1 MPKRDGN
8 NQGFINEQI
17 QVGVGI
23 LGKPLCLERKAIQKP
38 FLPRLLKIKNLSQEA
53 YMKIDKIESFFIRNG
68 YVIRIHTDTGISGV
82 GQTAC
87 WGYPEAVD
95 SIINT
100 FKKYLIG
107 QNPMRIEHHWQYLYR
122 MGPFRG
128 TALSGAIS
136 AVDIALWDIKG
147 KHFGVPIWELLG
159 GNCRDKIRLHLLGGG
174 STPETMYDAA
184 KAAVEEGFTALKF
197 DPVVGGFQ
205 DMGVDRLVKTARDIV
220 AAAREGG
227 GPDLDL
233 IVEVHRKLTPMN
245 GILLESAL
253 APFNLYFIEDPIQID
268 TITTQAELAK
278 RMTTPLAIGE
288 RNVSIWE
295 FRELLE
301 AGGPQYVRPDLG
313 LAGGITHCK
322 KIAALA
328 EAYHSAV
335 VTHNFLGPL
344 ITAASLHLDASIP
357 NFITQEYTKGD
368 ESADLAVY
376 KVAYQREG
384 GYIPIPEAPGLG
396 IELDD
401 SLIEKNPY
409 QPMNTGTTPLRED
422 GSVAYAV

>member
-1 MPKRDGN
+1 
-8 NQGFINEQI
+8 
-17 QVGVGI
+17 
-23 LGKPLCLERKAIQKP
+23 
-38 FLPRLLKIKNLSQEA
+38 
-53 YMKIDKIESFFIRNG
+53 MKIDKVESFFIRNG
-68 YVIRIHTDTGISGV
+68 YVIRIHTDTGLSGV

-87 WGYPEAVD
+87 WGYPEAVN

-100 FKKYLIG
+100 FKKHLIG
-107 QNPMRIEHHWQYLYR
+107 QNPLRIEHHWQSLYR

-205 DMGVDRLVKTARDIV
+205 DMTVDRLVKTARDIV

-245 GILLESAL
+245 SIVLESAL

-344 ITAASLHLDASIP
+344 ITAASLHLDTSIP

-368 ESADLAVY
+368 ESEDFAVY

-401 SLIEKNPY
+401 SLIEENPY

>member
-1 MPKRDGN
+1 
-8 NQGFINEQI
+8 
-17 QVGVGI
+17 
-23 LGKPLCLERKAIQKP
+23 
-38 FLPRLLKIKNLSQEA
+38 
-53 YMKIDKIESFFIRNG
+53 MKIDKIESFFIRNG

-95 SIINT
+95 SIIDT
-100 FKKYLIG
+100 FKKHLIG
-107 QNPMRIEHHWQYLYR
+107 QNPLRIEHHWQYLYR

-205 DMGVDRLVKTARDIV
+205 DMTVDRLVKTARDIV

-245 GILLESAL
+245 GIVLESAL

-278 RMTTPLAIGE
+278 RMTTPLAVGE

-344 ITAASLHLDASIP
+344 ITAASLHLDTSIP

-368 ESADLAVY
+368 ESDDFAVY

-401 SLIEKNPY
+401 SLIEENPY

>member
-1 MPKRDGN
+1 
-8 NQGFINEQI
+8 
-17 QVGVGI
+17 
-23 LGKPLCLERKAIQKP
+23 
-38 FLPRLLKIKNLSQEA
+38 
-53 YMKIDKIESFFIRNG
+53 MKIDKVESFFIRNG

-100 FKKYLIG
+100 FKKHLIG
-107 QNPMRIEHHWQYLYR
+107 QNPLRIEHHWQYLYR

-205 DMGVDRLVKTARDIV
+205 DMTVDRLVKTARDIV

-245 GILLESAL
+245 SIVLESAL

-268 TITTQAELAK
+268 TISTQAELAK
-278 RMTTPLAIGE
+278 RMTTPLAVGE

-344 ITAASLHLDASIP
+344 ITAASLHLDTSIP

-368 ESADLAVY
+368 ESEDFAVY

-401 SLIEKNPY
+401 SLIEENPY
-409 QPMNTGTTPLRED
+409 QPMNTGTTLLRED

>member
-1 MPKRDGN
+1 
-8 NQGFINEQI
+8 
-17 QVGVGI
+17 
-23 LGKPLCLERKAIQKP
+23 
-38 FLPRLLKIKNLSQEA
+38 
-53 YMKIDKIESFFIRNG
+53 MKIDKIESFFIGNG

-107 QNPMRIEHHWQYLYR
+107 QNPLRIEHHWQYLYR

-174 STPETMYDAA
+174 STPETMYEAA
-184 KAAVEEGFTALKF
+184 KTAVQEGFTALKF
-197 DPVVGGFQ
+197 DPLVGGFQ
-205 DMGVDRLVKTARDIV
+205 DMTVDGLVKTARDIV

-245 GILLESAL
+245 SIVLESAL

-268 TITTQAELAK
+268 TIATQAELAK
-278 RMTTPLAIGE
+278 RMTTPLAVGE
-288 RNVSIWE
+288 RNISIWE

-322 KIAALA
+322 KIAAIA

-344 ITAASLHLDASIP
+344 ITAASLHLDTSIP
-357 NFITQEYTKGD
+357 NFITQEYTKAD
-368 ESADLAVY
+368 ESEAFAVY

-401 SLIEKNPY
+401 GLIEKTPY

>member
-1 MPKRDGN
+1 
-8 NQGFINEQI
+8 
-17 QVGVGI
+17 
-23 LGKPLCLERKAIQKP
+23 
-38 FLPRLLKIKNLSQEA
+38 
-53 YMKIDKIESFFIRNG
+53 MKIDKIESFFIGNG

-100 FKKYLIG
+100 FKKHLIG
-107 QNPMRIEHHWQYLYR
+107 QNPLRIEHHWQYLYR

-205 DMGVDRLVKTARDIV
+205 DMTVDRLVKTARDIV

-245 GILLESAL
+245 SIVLESAL

-313 LAGGITHCK
+313 LAGGISHCK

-344 ITAASLHLDASIP
+344 ITAASLHLDTSIP

-368 ESADLAVY
+368 ESEAFAVY

-401 SLIEKNPY
+401 SLIEKHPY

>member
-1 MPKRDGN
+1 
-8 NQGFINEQI
+8 
-17 QVGVGI
+17 
-23 LGKPLCLERKAIQKP
+23 
-38 FLPRLLKIKNLSQEA
+38 
-53 YMKIDKIESFFIRNG
+53 MKIDKIESFFIRNG
-68 YVIRIHTDTGISGV
+68 YVIRIHTDTGLSGV

-87 WGYPEAVD
+87 WGYPEAVEK
-95 SIINT
+95 IVNT
-100 FKKYLIG
+100 FEKYLIG
-107 QNPMRIEHHWQYLYR
+107 QNPLRIEHHWQYLYR

-128 TALSGAIS
+128 TVLSGAIS

-147 KHFGVPIWELLG
+147 KHLGVPIWELLG

-174 STPETMYDAA
+174 STPETMFDAA
-184 KAAVEEGFTALKF
+184 KAAVAEGFTALKF
-197 DPVVGGFQ
+197 DPLVGNFQ
-205 DMGVDRLVKTARDIV
+205 DMALDRLVKTARDLV

-245 GILLESAL
+245 SIVLESAL

-278 RMTTPLAIGE
+278 RMTSPVGNGE
-288 RNVSIWE
+288 RLTTIWE
-295 FRELLE
+295 FRELLA
-301 AGGPQYVRPDLG
+301 AGGPQYVRPDVG
-313 LAGGITHCK
+313 LAGGLTHCK
-322 KIAALA
+322 KIAAIA

-368 ESADLAVY
+368 ESDAFAVY
-376 KVAYQREG
+376 KVAYQRDG

-401 SLIEKNPY
+401 SLIADTPF

>member
-1 MPKRDGN
+1 
-8 NQGFINEQI
+8 
-17 QVGVGI
+17 
-23 LGKPLCLERKAIQKP
+23 
-38 FLPRLLKIKNLSQEA
+38 
-53 YMKIDKIESFFIRNG
+53 MKIDKIESFFIRNG

-107 QNPMRIEHHWQYLYR
+107 QNPLRIEHHWQYLYR

-147 KHFGVPIWELLG
+147 KYFGVPIWELLG

-174 STPETMYDAA
+174 STPETMYEAA

-197 DPVVGGFQ
+197 DPVVGNFQ
-205 DMGVDRLVKTARDIV
+205 DMAVDRLVKTARDIV

-245 GILLESAL
+245 SIVLESAL

-268 TITTQAELAK
+268 TITTQGELAK

-295 FRELLE
+295 FREILE
-301 AGGPQYVRPDLG
+301 AGGPQYVRPDVG

-335 VTHNFLGPL
+335 ITHNFLGPL
-344 ITAASLHLDASIP
+344 ITAASLHLDTSIP

-368 ESADLAVY
+368 ESEDFAVY

-384 GYIPIPEAPGLG
+384 GYIPIPEVPGLG

-401 SLIEKNPY
+401 SLIEQNPF

>member
-1 MPKRDGN
+1 MR
-8 NQGFINEQI
+8 
-17 QVGVGI
+17 
-23 LGKPLCLERKAIQKP
+23 
-38 FLPRLLKIKNLSQEA
+38 
-53 YMKIDKIESFFIRNG
+53 IDKIESFFIGNG

-87 WGYPEAVD
+87 WGYPESVAAIV
-95 SIINT
+95 NT
-100 FKKYLIG
+100 FEKYLIG
-107 QNPMRIEHHWQYLYR
+107 QNPLRIEHHWQYLYR

-174 STPETMYDAA
+174 STPETMYEAA

-205 DMGVDRLVKTARDIV
+205 DMTVDGLVKTARDIV

-245 GILLESAL
+245 GIVLEAAL
-253 APFNLYFIEDPIQID
+253 TPFNLYFIEDPIQID
-268 TITTQAELAK
+268 TISTQAELAK
-278 RMTTPLAIGE
+278 RMTTPLAVGE

-322 KIAALA
+322 KIAAIA

-344 ITAASLHLDASIP
+344 ITAAALHLDTSIP
-357 NFITQEYTKGD
+357 NFITQEYSKGD
-368 ESADLAVY
+368 ESPNNAVY

-401 SLIEKNPY
+401 GLIEKTPY
-409 QPMNTGTTPLRED
+409 QPMNTGTTLLRED

>member
-1 MPKRDGN
+1 
-8 NQGFINEQI
+8 
-17 QVGVGI
+17 
-23 LGKPLCLERKAIQKP
+23 
-38 FLPRLLKIKNLSQEA
+38 
-53 YMKIDKIESFFIRNG
+53 MKIDKIESFFIGNG
-68 YVIRIHTDTGISGV
+68 YVVRIQTDTGLSGI

-87 WGYPEAVD
+87 WGYPEAVEK
-95 SIINT
+95 IVNT
-100 FKKYLIG
+100 FEKYLIG
-107 QNPMRIEHHWQYLYR
+107 QNPLRIEHHWQYLYR
-122 MGPFRG
+122 MGPFKG

-147 KHFGVPIWELLG
+147 KHLGVPIWELLG

-174 STPETMYDAA
+174 GTPETMFEAA
-184 KAAVEEGFTALKF
+184 KAAVAEGFTALKF
-197 DPVVGGFQ
+197 DPLVGNFQ
-205 DMGVDRLVKTARDIV
+205 DMGLDRLVKTARDLV

-245 GILLESAL
+245 SIVLESAL

-278 RMTTPLAIGE
+278 RMTTPLALGE

-301 AGGPQYVRPDLG
+301 VGGPQYVRPDVG
-313 LAGGITHCK
+313 LAGGLTHCK
-322 KIAALA
+322 KIAAIA

-357 NFITQEYTKGD
+357 NFVTQEYTKAD
-368 ESADLAVY
+368 ESDRFAVY

-384 GYIPIPEAPGLG
+384 GYIPIPEVPGLG
-396 IELDD
+396 VELDD
-401 SLIEKNPY
+401 SLIEATPF
-409 QPMNTGTTPLRED
+409 QPMNTGSTPLRED

>member
-1 MPKRDGN
+1 
-8 NQGFINEQI
+8 
-17 QVGVGI
+17 
-23 LGKPLCLERKAIQKP
+23 
-38 FLPRLLKIKNLSQEA
+38 
-53 YMKIDKIESFFIRNG
+53 MKIDKIESFFIRNG

-95 SIINT
+95 NIINT

-107 QNPMRIEHHWQYLYR
+107 QNPLRIEHHWQYLYR

-147 KHFGVPIWELLG
+147 KHLGVPIWELLG

-174 STPETMYDAA
+174 GTPETMYEAA

-197 DPVVGGFQ
+197 DPVVGNFQ
-205 DMGVDRLVKTARDIV
+205 DMAVDRLVKTARDLV

-245 GILLESAL
+245 SIVLESAL

-295 FRELLE
+295 FREILE
-301 AGGPQYVRPDLG
+301 AGGPQYVRPDVG

-344 ITAASLHLDASIP
+344 ITAASLHLDTSIP

-368 ESADLAVY
+368 ESEAFSVY

-401 SLIEKNPY
+401 SLIDQNPY

>member
-1 MPKRDGN
+1 
-8 NQGFINEQI
+8 
-17 QVGVGI
+17 
-23 LGKPLCLERKAIQKP
+23 
-38 FLPRLLKIKNLSQEA
+38 
-53 YMKIDKIESFFIRNG
+53 MKIDKIESFFIRNG

-107 QNPMRIEHHWQYLYR
+107 QNPLRIEHHWQYLYR

-147 KHFGVPIWELLG
+147 KHLDVPIWELLG

-174 STPETMYDAA
+174 GTPETMYEAA

-197 DPVVGGFQ
+197 DPVVGNFQ
-205 DMGVDRLVKTARDIV
+205 DMAVDRLVKTARDLV
-220 AAAREGG
+220 SAAREGG

-245 GILLESAL
+245 SIVLESAL

-295 FRELLE
+295 FREMLE
-301 AGGPQYVRPDLG
+301 AGGPQYVRPDVG

-344 ITAASLHLDASIP
+344 ITAASLHLDTSIP
-357 NFITQEYTKGD
+357 NFITQEYTKSD
-368 ESADLAVY
+368 ESEDFAVY

-384 GYIPIPEAPGLG
+384 GYIPIPEVPGLG

-401 SLIEKNPY
+401 SLIEQNPY

>member
-1 MPKRDGN
+1 
-8 NQGFINEQI
+8 
-17 QVGVGI
+17 
-23 LGKPLCLERKAIQKP
+23 
-38 FLPRLLKIKNLSQEA
+38 
-53 YMKIDKIESFFIRNG
+53 MKIDKIESFFIGNG
-68 YVIRIHTDTGISGV
+68 YVIRIHTDTGLSGV

-87 WGYPEAVD
+87 WGYPEAVAA
-95 SIINT
+95 IVNT
-100 FKKYLIG
+100 FEKYLIG
-107 QNPMRIEHHWQYLYR
+107 QNPLRIEHHWQYLYR

-128 TALSGAIS
+128 TVLSGAIS

-174 STPETMYDAA
+174 STPETMYEAA

-205 DMGVDRLVKTARDIV
+205 DMTVDGLVKTARDIV

-245 GILLESAL
+245 GVVLEAAL

-268 TITTQAELAK
+268 TISTQAELAK
-278 RMTTPLAIGE
+278 RMTTPLAVGE

-322 KIAALA
+322 KIAAIA

-344 ITAASLHLDASIP
+344 ITAAALHLDTSIP

-368 ESADLAVY
+368 ESEKFAVY

-401 SLIEKNPY
+401 SLIEETPY
-409 QPMNTGTTPLRED
+409 QPMNTGTTLLRED

>member
-1 MPKRDGN
+1 
-8 NQGFINEQI
+8 
-17 QVGVGI
+17 
-23 LGKPLCLERKAIQKP
+23 
-38 FLPRLLKIKNLSQEA
+38 
-53 YMKIDKIESFFIRNG
+53 MKIDKVESFFIRNG
-68 YVIRIHTDTGISGV
+68 YVIRIHTDTGLSGV

-100 FKKYLIG
+100 FKKHLIG
-107 QNPMRIEHHWQYLYR
+107 QNPLRIEHHWQYLYR

-147 KHFGVPIWELLG
+147 KHFGAPIWELLG

-205 DMGVDRLVKTARDIV
+205 DMTVDRLVKTARDIV

-245 GILLESAL
+245 SIVLESAL

-268 TITTQAELAK
+268 TITTQAELTK

-344 ITAASLHLDASIP
+344 ITAASLHLDTSIP

-368 ESADLAVY
+368 ESEDFAVY

-401 SLIEKNPY
+401 SLIEENPY
-409 QPMNTGTTPLRED
+409 QPMNTGTTLLRED

>member
-1 MPKRDGN
+1 
-8 NQGFINEQI
+8 
-17 QVGVGI
+17 
-23 LGKPLCLERKAIQKP
+23 
-38 FLPRLLKIKNLSQEA
+38 
-53 YMKIDKIESFFIRNG
+53 MKIDKIESFFIGNG

-100 FKKYLIG
+100 FKKHLIG
-107 QNPMRIEHHWQYLYR
+107 QNPLRIEHHWQYLYR

-147 KHFGVPIWELLG
+147 KHFEVPIWELLG

-205 DMGVDRLVKTARDIV
+205 DMTVDRLVKTARDIV

-245 GILLESAL
+245 GIVLESAL

-313 LAGGITHCK
+313 LAGGISHCK

-344 ITAASLHLDASIP
+344 ITAASLHLDTSIP

-368 ESADLAVY
+368 ESDAFAVY

-401 SLIEKNPY
+401 SLIEEHPY

>member
-1 MPKRDGN
+1 
-8 NQGFINEQI
+8 
-17 QVGVGI
+17 
-23 LGKPLCLERKAIQKP
+23 
-38 FLPRLLKIKNLSQEA
+38 
-53 YMKIDKIESFFIRNG
+53 MKIDKIESFFIGNG

-87 WGYPEAVD
+87 WGYPEAVEK
-95 SIINT
+95 IVNT
-100 FKKYLIG
+100 FEKYLIG
-107 QNPMRIEHHWQYLYR
+107 QNPLRIEHHWQYLYR

-147 KHFGVPIWELLG
+147 KHFGAPIWELLG

-174 STPETMYDAA
+174 STPETMFEAA
-184 KAAVEEGFTALKF
+184 KAAVDEGFTALKF
-197 DPVVGGFQ
+197 DPLVGNFQ
-205 DMGVDRLVKTARDIV
+205 DMAVDRLVKTSRALV

-245 GILLESAL
+245 SIVLESAL

-268 TITTQAELAK
+268 TITTQGQLAK
-278 RMTTPLAIGE
+278 RMTTPVGNGE
-288 RNVSIWE
+288 RFVSIWE

-301 AGGPQYVRPDLG
+301 SGGPQYVRPDVG
-313 LAGGITHCK
+313 LAGGLTHCK
-322 KIAALA
+322 KIAAIA

-357 NFITQEYTKGD
+357 NFITQEYSKVD
-368 ESADLAVY
+368 EAPESAVY

-384 GYIPIPEAPGLG
+384 GYIPIPEVPGLG

-401 SLIEKNPY
+401 SLIEQTPY

>member
-1 MPKRDGN
+1 
-8 NQGFINEQI
+8 
-17 QVGVGI
+17 
-23 LGKPLCLERKAIQKP
+23 
-38 FLPRLLKIKNLSQEA
+38 
-53 YMKIDKIESFFIRNG
+53 MKIDKVESFFIRNG

-100 FKKYLIG
+100 FKKHLIG
-107 QNPMRIEHHWQYLYR
+107 QNPLRIEHHWQYLYR

-205 DMGVDRLVKTARDIV
+205 DMTVDRLVKTARDIV

-245 GILLESAL
+245 SIVLESAL

-268 TITTQAELAK
+268 TISTQAELAK

-344 ITAASLHLDASIP
+344 ITAASLHLDTSIP

-368 ESADLAVY
+368 ESEDFAVY

-401 SLIEKNPY
+401 SLIEDNPY

>member
-1 MPKRDGN
+1 
-8 NQGFINEQI
+8 
-17 QVGVGI
+17 
-23 LGKPLCLERKAIQKP
+23 
-38 FLPRLLKIKNLSQEA
+38 
-53 YMKIDKIESFFIRNG
+53 MKIDKIESFFIRNG

-95 SIINT
+95 QIINT

-107 QNPMRIEHHWQYLYR
+107 QNPLRIEHHWQYLYR

-128 TALSGAIS
+128 NALSGAIS
-136 AVDIALWDIKG
+136 AIDIALWDIKG
-147 KHFGVPIWELLG
+147 KHLGVPIWELLG

-174 STPETMYDAA
+174 GTPETMYEAA

-197 DPVVGGFQ
+197 DPVVGNFQ
-205 DMGVDRLVKTARDIV
+205 DMAVARLVKTARDLV

-245 GILLESAL
+245 SIVLESAL

-268 TITTQAELAK
+268 TITTQGELAK

-295 FRELLE
+295 FREILE
-301 AGGPQYVRPDLG
+301 AGGPQYVRPDVG

-344 ITAASLHLDASIP
+344 ITAASLHLDTSIP

-368 ESADLAVY
+368 ESEAFAVY

-384 GYIPIPEAPGLG
+384 GYIPIPEVPGLG

-401 SLIEKNPY
+401 SLIEQNPY

>member
-1 MPKRDGN
+1 
-8 NQGFINEQI
+8 
-17 QVGVGI
+17 
-23 LGKPLCLERKAIQKP
+23 
-38 FLPRLLKIKNLSQEA
+38 
-53 YMKIDKIESFFIRNG
+53 MKIDKIESFFIRNG

-100 FKKYLIG
+100 FKKHLIG
-107 QNPMRIEHHWQYLYR
+107 QNPLRIEHHWQYLYR

-174 STPETMYDAA
+174 STPETMYEAA

-197 DPVVGGFQ
+197 DPVVGNFQ
-205 DMGVDRLVKTARDIV
+205 DMAVDRLVKTARDIV

-245 GILLESAL
+245 SIVLESAL

-268 TITTQAELAK
+268 TITTQGELAK

-295 FRELLE
+295 FREILE
-301 AGGPQYVRPDLG
+301 AGGPQYVRPDVG

-335 VTHNFLGPL
+335 ITHNFLGPL
-344 ITAASLHLDASIP
+344 ITAASLHLDTSIP

-368 ESADLAVY
+368 ESEDFAVY

-384 GYIPIPEAPGLG
+384 GYIPIPDAPGLG

-401 SLIEKNPY
+401 SLIEQNPF

>member
-1 MPKRDGN
+1 
-8 NQGFINEQI
+8 
-17 QVGVGI
+17 
-23 LGKPLCLERKAIQKP
+23 
-38 FLPRLLKIKNLSQEA
+38 
-53 YMKIDKIESFFIRNG
+53 MKIDKIESFFIRNG

-95 SIINT
+95 QIINT

-107 QNPMRIEHHWQYLYR
+107 QNPLRIEHHWQHLYR

-174 STPETMYDAA
+174 GTPETMYEAA

-197 DPVVGGFQ
+197 DPLVGNFQ
-205 DMGVDRLVKTARDIV
+205 DMAVDRLVKTARDLV

-245 GILLESAL
+245 SIVLESAL

-268 TITTQAELAK
+268 TITTQGELAK

-295 FRELLE
+295 FREILE
-301 AGGPQYVRPDLG
+301 AGGPQYVRPDVG

-344 ITAASLHLDASIP
+344 ITAASLHLDTSIP

-368 ESADLAVY
+368 ESEAFAVY

-401 SLIEKNPY
+401 SLIDQNPY

>member
-1 MPKRDGN
+1 
-8 NQGFINEQI
+8 
-17 QVGVGI
+17 
-23 LGKPLCLERKAIQKP
+23 
-38 FLPRLLKIKNLSQEA
+38 
-53 YMKIDKIESFFIRNG
+53 MKIDKIESFFIGNG

-95 SIINT
+95 QIINT
-100 FKKYLIG
+100 FKKHLIG
-107 QNPMRIEHHWQYLYR
+107 QNPLRIEHHWQYLYR

-147 KHFGVPIWELLG
+147 KHFGAPIWELLG

-174 STPETMYDAA
+174 GTPETMYEAA

-197 DPVVGGFQ
+197 DPLVGNFQ
-205 DMGVDRLVKTARDIV
+205 DMGVDRLVKTARDLV

-245 GILLESAL
+245 SIVLEAAL

-288 RNVSIWE
+288 RNVTIWE
-295 FRELLE
+295 FREMLE
-301 AGGPQYVRPDLG
+301 AGGPQYVRPDVG

-344 ITAASLHLDASIP
+344 ITAASLHLDTSIP
-357 NFITQEYTKGD
+357 NFITQEYTKAD
-368 ESADLAVY
+368 ESEAFAVY

-401 SLIEKNPY
+401 NLIEQTPFR
-409 QPMNTGTTPLRED
+409 PMNTGSTPLRED

>member
-1 MPKRDGN
+1 
-8 NQGFINEQI
+8 
-17 QVGVGI
+17 
-23 LGKPLCLERKAIQKP
+23 
-38 FLPRLLKIKNLSQEA
+38 
-53 YMKIDKIESFFIRNG
+53 MKIDKIESFFIRNG
-68 YVIRIHTDTGISGV
+68 YVIRIHTDTGLSGV

-87 WGYPEAVD
+87 WGYPEAVEK
-95 SIINT
+95 IVNT
-100 FKKYLIG
+100 FEKYLIG
-107 QNPMRIEHHWQYLYR
+107 QNPLRIEHHWQYLYR

-128 TALSGAIS
+128 TVLSGAIS

-147 KHFGVPIWELLG
+147 KHLGVPIWELLG

-174 STPETMYDAA
+174 STPETMFDAA
-184 KAAVEEGFTALKF
+184 KDAVAEGFTALKF
-197 DPVVGGFQ
+197 DPLVGNFQ
-205 DMGVDRLVKTARDIV
+205 DMALDRLVKTARDLV

-245 GILLESAL
+245 SIVLESAL

-278 RMTTPLAIGE
+278 RMTSPVGNGE
-288 RNVSIWE
+288 RLTTIWE
-295 FRELLE
+295 FRELLA
-301 AGGPQYVRPDLG
+301 AGGPQYVRPDVG
-313 LAGGITHCK
+313 LAGGLTHCK
-322 KIAALA
+322 KIAAIA

-368 ESADLAVY
+368 ESDAFAVY

-401 SLIEKNPY
+401 SLIADTPF

>member
-1 MPKRDGN
+1 
-8 NQGFINEQI
+8 
-17 QVGVGI
+17 
-23 LGKPLCLERKAIQKP
+23 
-38 FLPRLLKIKNLSQEA
+38 
-53 YMKIDKIESFFIRNG
+53 MKIDKIESFFIRNG

-100 FKKYLIG
+100 FKKHLIG
-107 QNPMRIEHHWQYLYR
+107 QNPLRIEHHWQYLYR

-174 STPETMYDAA
+174 STPETMYEAA
-184 KAAVEEGFTALKF
+184 KTAVEEGFTALKF
-197 DPVVGGFQ
+197 DPVVGNFQ
-205 DMGVDRLVKTARDIV
+205 DMAVDRLVKTARDIV

-245 GILLESAL
+245 SIVLESAL

-268 TITTQAELAK
+268 TITTQGELAK

-295 FRELLE
+295 FREILE
-301 AGGPQYVRPDLG
+301 AGGPQYVRPDVG

-335 VTHNFLGPL
+335 ITHNFLGPL
-344 ITAASLHLDASIP
+344 ITAASLHLDTSIP

-368 ESADLAVY
+368 ESEDFAVY

-384 GYIPIPEAPGLG
+384 GYIPIPDAPGLG

-401 SLIEKNPY
+401 SLIEQNPF

>member
-1 MPKRDGN
+1 
-8 NQGFINEQI
+8 
-17 QVGVGI
+17 
-23 LGKPLCLERKAIQKP
+23 
-38 FLPRLLKIKNLSQEA
+38 
-53 YMKIDKIESFFIRNG
+53 MKIDKIESFFIRNG

-100 FKKYLIG
+100 FKKHLIG
-107 QNPMRIEHHWQYLYR
+107 QNPLRIEHHWQYLYR

-136 AVDIALWDIKG
+136 AIDIALWDIKG

-174 STPETMYDAA
+174 STPETMYEAA

-197 DPVVGGFQ
+197 DPVVGNFQ
-205 DMGVDRLVKTARDIV
+205 DMAVDRLVKTARDIV

-245 GILLESAL
+245 SIVLESAL

-268 TITTQAELAK
+268 TITTQGELAK

-295 FRELLE
+295 FREILE
-301 AGGPQYVRPDLG
+301 AGGPQYVRPDVG

-344 ITAASLHLDASIP
+344 ITAASLHLDTSIP

-368 ESADLAVY
+368 ESEDFAVY

-384 GYIPIPEAPGLG
+384 GYIPIPDAPGLG

-401 SLIEKNPY
+401 SLIEQNPF

>member
-1 MPKRDGN
+1 
-8 NQGFINEQI
+8 
-17 QVGVGI
+17 
-23 LGKPLCLERKAIQKP
+23 
-38 FLPRLLKIKNLSQEA
+38 
-53 YMKIDKIESFFIRNG
+53 MKIDKIESFFIRNG

-100 FKKYLIG
+100 FKKHLIG
-107 QNPMRIEHHWQYLYR
+107 QNPLRIEHHWQYLYR

-147 KHFGVPIWELLG
+147 KHLGVPIWELLG

-174 STPETMYDAA
+174 GTPETMYEAA

-197 DPVVGGFQ
+197 DPVVGNFQ
-205 DMGVDRLVKTARDIV
+205 DMAVDRLVKTARDLV

-245 GILLESAL
+245 SIVLESAL

-295 FRELLE
+295 FREMLE
-301 AGGPQYVRPDLG
+301 AGGPQYVRPDVG

-344 ITAASLHLDASIP
+344 ITAASLHLDTSIP

-368 ESADLAVY
+368 ESEDFAVY

-384 GYIPIPEAPGLG
+384 GYIPIPEVPGLG

-401 SLIEKNPY
+401 SLIEQNPY

>member
-1 MPKRDGN
+1 
-8 NQGFINEQI
+8 
-17 QVGVGI
+17 
-23 LGKPLCLERKAIQKP
+23 
-38 FLPRLLKIKNLSQEA
+38 
-53 YMKIDKIESFFIRNG
+53 MKIDKIESFFIRNG

-107 QNPMRIEHHWQYLYR
+107 QNPLRIEHHWQYLYR

-147 KHFGVPIWELLG
+147 KHFGAPIWELLG

-344 ITAASLHLDASIP
+344 ITAASLHLDVSIP

-368 ESADLAVY
+368 ESADSAVY

>member
-1 MPKRDGN
+1 
-8 NQGFINEQI
+8 
-17 QVGVGI
+17 
-23 LGKPLCLERKAIQKP
+23 
-38 FLPRLLKIKNLSQEA
+38 
-53 YMKIDKIESFFIRNG
+53 MKIDKIESFFIRNG
-68 YVIRIHTDTGISGV
+68 YVIRIHTDTGLSGI

-95 SIINT
+95 KIVNT
-100 FKKYLIG
+100 FEKYLIG
-107 QNPMRIEHHWQYLYR
+107 QNPLRIEHHWQYLYR
-122 MGPFRG
+122 MGPFKG

-147 KHFGVPIWELLG
+147 KHLGVPIWELLG

-174 STPETMYDAA
+174 STPETMFDAA
-184 KAAVEEGFTALKF
+184 KAAVAEGFTALKF
-197 DPVVGGFQ
+197 DPLVGNFQ
-205 DMGVDRLVKTARDIV
+205 DMAVDRLVKTARDLV

-245 GILLESAL
+245 SIVLESAL

-295 FRELLE
+295 FREILE
-301 AGGPQYVRPDLG
+301 VGGPQYVRPDVG
-313 LAGGITHCK
+313 LAGGLTHCK
-322 KIAALA
+322 KIAAIA

-357 NFITQEYTKGD
+357 NFVTQEYTKGD
-368 ESADLAVY
+368 ESDTYAVY

-384 GYIPIPEAPGLG
+384 GYIPIPEVPGLG
-396 IELDD
+396 VELDD
-401 SLIEKNPY
+401 SLISESPY
-409 QPMNTGTTPLRED
+409 QPMNTGRTPLRED

>member
-1 MPKRDGN
+1 
-8 NQGFINEQI
+8 
-17 QVGVGI
+17 
-23 LGKPLCLERKAIQKP
+23 
-38 FLPRLLKIKNLSQEA
+38 
-53 YMKIDKIESFFIRNG
+53 MKIDKIESFFIRNG

-95 SIINT
+95 QIINT

-107 QNPMRIEHHWQYLYR
+107 QNPLRIEHHWQYLYR

-147 KHFGVPIWELLG
+147 KHLGVPIWELLG

-174 STPETMYDAA
+174 GTPETMFDAA

-197 DPVVGGFQ
+197 DPLVGNFQ
-205 DMGVDRLVKTARDIV
+205 DMAVDRLVKTARDLV

-245 GILLESAL
+245 SIVLESAL

-268 TITTQAELAK
+268 TITTQGELAK

-295 FRELLE
+295 FREILE
-301 AGGPQYVRPDLG
+301 AGGPQYVRPDVG

-344 ITAASLHLDASIP
+344 ITAASLHLDTSIP

-368 ESADLAVY
+368 ESEDFAVY

-401 SLIEKNPY
+401 SLIEQNPY

>member
-1 MPKRDGN
+1 
-8 NQGFINEQI
+8 
-17 QVGVGI
+17 
-23 LGKPLCLERKAIQKP
+23 
-38 FLPRLLKIKNLSQEA
+38 
-53 YMKIDKIESFFIRNG
+53 MKIDKIESFFIRNG

-95 SIINT
+95 QIINT
-100 FKKYLIG
+100 FKKHLIG
-107 QNPMRIEHHWQYLYR
+107 QNPLRIEHHWQYLYR

-174 STPETMYDAA
+174 GTPETMYDAA

-197 DPVVGGFQ
+197 DPLVGNFQ
-205 DMGVDRLVKTARDIV
+205 DMGVDRLVKTARDLV

-245 GILLESAL
+245 SIVLESAL

-268 TITTQAELAK
+268 TITTQGELAK

-295 FRELLE
+295 FREILE
-301 AGGPQYVRPDLG
+301 AGGPQYVRPDVG

-335 VTHNFLGPL
+335 ITHNFLGPL
-344 ITAASLHLDASIP
+344 ITAASLHLDTSIP

-368 ESADLAVY
+368 ESDDFAVY

-401 SLIEKNPY
+401 SLIEQNPY